1 MRMGM
6 TANRI
11 AALRAALFAL
21 AGLLASAAAPA
32 ADIHQ
37 GVATCAGSTCHGATQ
52 PLGDSGIRQDE
63 YFIWQQR
70 DPHAG
75 ATATLGN
82 ERSRRMGQLLGI
94 NPQSAPACLSCH
106 AENIPVAQRG
116 ERWLA
121 SDGIGCETCHGG
133 SERWL
138 APHTQRGQPQAE
150 KVALGMTPTWQPA
163 VRAELCLGC
172 HQGDAEHPI
181 THAMMA
187 AGHPVLLF
195 ELDTFTALEPPHH
208 DRDADYVQRKGPQDP
223 ARDWAV
229 GQAMAADKLL
239 QGVASGQ
246 IGHGLFPE
254 LVYFDCDACHHPVS
268 DARWLPGR
276 NAGTPAG
283 TPPLADASMY
293 WLGVWLSVAAPELAF
308 EWQQKSAALQA
319 ATGGNREALQKA
331 ARQLQ
336 QFLRGQLL
344 PAAQATQLDSA
355 RLLRLLKALTATA
368 SSPRAQDFLVAEQSA
383 MAASVMSD
391 ALRQRGAR
399 VSASQQ
405 QAIKQLYATVRNR
418 DEFSSERYRK
428 ALTALAVAL

>member
-6 TANRI
+6 TGI
-11 AALRAALFAL
+11 AVLRMGLVVV
-21 AGLLASAAAPA
+21 AGLLASATGRA

-37 GVATCAGSTCHGATQ
+37 GVATCAGGTCHGATK
-52 PLGDSGIRQDE
+52 PLGETGIRQDE

-75 ATATLGN
+75 ATATLAT
-82 ERSRRMGQLLGI
+82 ERSRRMGALLGI
-94 NPQSAPACLSCH
+94 NPQSAPACLACH
-106 AENIPVAQRG
+106 AENIPTAQRG

-138 APHTQRGQPQAE
+138 GPHTQRGLPPAE
-150 KVALGMTPTWQPA
+150 KLALGMTATWQPA

-208 DRDADYVQRKGPQDP
+208 DRDADYVQRKGAQDP

-246 IGHGLFPE
+246 MGHGLFPE

-268 DARWLPGR
+268 AARWHPGR

-283 TPPLADASMY
+283 TPPLADASLY
-293 WLGVWLSVAAPELAF
+293 WLGVWLGVAAPELAF
-308 EWQQKSAALQA
+308 DWQQKVAALQG
-319 ATGGNREALQKA
+319 ATGESREALQKA

-336 QFLRGQLL
+336 QTLRAQLL
-344 PAAQATQLDSA
+344 PMAEQRRLDAAQLAQLM
-355 RLLRLLKALTATA
+355 KAIAATA
-368 SSPRAQDFLVAEQSA
+368 SAPRAQDFLAAEQAA
-383 MAASVMSD
+383 MAATVLSD
-391 ALRQRGAR
+391 ALRQRGAT
-399 VSASQQ
+399 VGAAQQ
-405 QAIKQLYATVRNR
+405 QALQQLYVAVRNR
-418 DEFSSERYRK
+418 DQFKSETYRK
-428 ALTALAVAL
+428 ALTALAAATR

>member
-1 MRMGM
+1 
-6 TANRI
+6 
-11 AALRAALFAL
+11 
-21 AGLLASAAAPA
+21 
-32 ADIHQ
+32 
-37 GVATCAGSTCHGATQ
+37 
-52 PLGDSGIRQDE
+52 
-63 YFIWQQR
+63 
-70 DPHAG
+70 
-75 ATATLGN
+75 
-82 ERSRRMGQLLGI
+82 MGQLLGI